1 MSDEPELTP
10 EIARSLFR
18 RPEPEAASA
27 PERPEHTE
35 PETPAAP
42 AAPREQQA
50 ETTDLTEDQV
60 ELATRYGLLPQEVRR
75 VRGQTWAEKCAD
87 AERLAAIV
95 KAQPNRGEI
104 AALAAHKKNQ
114 HQALIE
120 LLHPS
125 KPKGD
130 EQA

>member
-1 MSDEPELTP
+1 MNEPELTP
-10 EIARSLFR
+10 EIARSLFGGK
-18 RPEPEAASA
+18 PEPESEQPETAAEAVASTTA
-27 PERPEHTE
+27 EQIEAE
-35 PETPAAP
+35 PE
-42 AAPREQQA
+42 
-50 ETTDLTEDQV
+50 LTADQL
-60 ELATRYGLLPQEVRR
+60 ELADRYGLTAQEVRR
-75 VRGQTWAEKCAD
+75 VRGRSWAERCED

-95 KAQPNRGEI
+95 KQQPNRGEI